1 MELNKI
7 IKEIGRGKNHARDID
22 FDTAVALYGAMLAG
36 EVPDLDTGWGSV
48 DLGVPHWRGVP
59 VFSAWVATPDR

>member
-22 FDTAVALYGAMLAG
+22 FESAVALYSAC
-36 EVPDLDTGWGSV
+36 
-48 DLGVPHWRGVP
+48 WRARCP
-59 VFSAWVATPDR
+59 IWNWALS

>member
-22 FDTAVALYGAMLAG
+22 FDTAVALYSAMLAG
-36 EVPDLDTGWGSV
+36 EVPDPSWAA
-48 DLGVPHWRGVP
+48 
-59 VFSAWVATPDR
+59 F